1 MDTGRSK
8 SYLWSVPQNHTN
20 PPDLFKSSKRTMF
33 KGERQRER
41 RLLMQ
46 VVSFSRDV
54 YHILQLDLFDKI
66 PTSEMA
72 LKQRHKT

>member
-8 SYLWSVPQNHTN
+8 SYSWSVPQNHTN
-20 PPDLFKSSKRTMF
+20 PLDLFKSSKRTMF
-33 KGERQRER
+33 KRER
-41 RLLMQ
+41 RLLML

-54 YHILQLDLFDKI
+54 YHILQLDLFYKI

-72 LKQRHKT
+72 LKERHKK